1 VHINRLKPAYG
12 YCAPES
18 KARPPKKERAR
29 RRATNNLSDNEQSDM
44 KIGACPLAGEV
55 PSPPANQPSTAHGT
69 SHFDQAYTPCSEQRD
84 PTYFPGDSP
93 RSRRELR
100 ETRQD
105 PPLTRSRTKSVR
117 QDQLGLND
125 AEGNTEEC

>member
-1 VHINRLKPAYG
+1 VHINRPKPAYG

-18 KARPPKKERAR
+18 EARPPKKKQAR
-29 RRATNNLSDNEQSDM
+29 RRATNNPSDNEQSDM
-44 KIGACPLAGEV
+44 KIGACSLAAEI
-55 PSPPANQPSTAHGT
+55 PSPPTTQPSSAHGS
-69 SHFDQAYTPCSEQRD
+69 SHFDQADSPLSEQRD
-84 PTYFPGDSP
+84 PTYVPGNSP
-93 RSRRELR
+93 GSRREWR